1 MSDLLISLAKNWAEH
16 DPDTKTKQ
24 QVLDLIK
31 DNDIDK
37 LTSLFSGDLEFGT
50 AGLRSEIGPG
60 QSRMNRAVVIRATYG
75 LCQYL
80 LNKYPNKKPKL
91 IVGNDARHL
100 SDQFAQDVCGVA
112 VSLGLEVFRL
122 PSNLPTPVLAFGVR
136 HIGAD
141 AGVMITAS
149 HNPPQ
154 DNGYKVYDHL
164 GAGIIPPMD
173 KEIAQLIKSAPMAD
187 EIKLGAGWNK
197 IDITKQYQQRAAQL
211 VTNNYGQIK
220 VAFTP
225 MHGVGQETFDACIKE
240 AGFNPSINV
249 AEQTKPDPDFPTV
262 SFPNPEEPGAMDLL
276 LALAQTIDADV
287 AIANDP
293 DADRC
298 AVAVPEKGNWKVL
311 SGDELGFLLAWWMI
325 EKSKLT
331 NVPLRGQMVAS
342 IVSSSLVPKMAQAHG
357 LKGASTLTGV
367 KWMGHLDELIFGYEE
382 AIGYCTDPDFVRDK
396 DGITAALRVVEMIS
410 YLKQNNNSVTGI
422 LNEIYQEFG
431 VHLTKQL
438 SFRFASVSEAIKIT
452 QKLISD
458 SPTKIGEF
466 NVEKVENMND
476 GIDGLPPTSG
486 IRLTTKNGRI
496 IVRPSGTEPKLK
508 CYLEVITKPGNPQT
522 NQAIAI
528 QELDSLAKSVHQLLT
543 TI

>member
-187 EIKLGAGWNK
+187 EIILGAGWNE

-211 VTNNYGQIK
+211 VTTNYGQIK

-225 MHGVGQETFDACIKE
+225 MHGVGQETFDACMKE

>member
-1 MSDLLISLAKNWAEH
+1 MSEFLISLAKNWAEH

-91 IVGNDARHL
+91 IVGNDARHM
-100 SDQFAQDVCGVA
+100 SDHFAQDVCGVA

-187 EIKLGAGWNK
+187 EIKLVTGWNE
-197 IDITKQYQQRAAQL
+197 IDITTQYHQRAAQL
-211 VTNNYGQIK
+211 VNNNYGQIK

-225 MHGVGQETFDACIKE
+225 MHGVGQETFDACMKE

-458 SPTKIGEF
+458 SPIKIGEF
-466 NVEKVENMND
+466 NVEKVEDMNN

>member
-187 EIKLGAGWNK
+187 EIILGAGWNE
-197 IDITKQYQQRAAQL
+197 IDITTQYQQRAAQL
-211 VTNNYGQIK
+211 VNNNYGQIK

-225 MHGVGQETFDACIKE
+225 MHGVGQETFDACMKE

-298 AVAVPEKGNWKVL
+298 AVSVPEKGNWKVL

-367 KWMGHLDELIFGYEE
+367 KWMGHLENLIFGYEE

>member
-1 MSDLLISLAKNWAEH
+1 MSEILISLAKNWAEH

-225 MHGVGQETFDACIKE
+225 MHGVGQETFDACMKE

-367 KWMGHLDELIFGYEE
+367 KWMGHLENLIFGYEE

-522 NQAIAI
+522 NQASAI

>member
-1 MSDLLISLAKNWAEH
+1 MSENLISLAKNWAKH
-16 DPDTKTKQ
+16 DPDSTTKK

-31 DNDIDK
+31 NNDIDK

-80 LNKYPNKKPKL
+80 LNKNPGKKPKL
-91 IVGNDARHL
+91 IVGNDARHM

-112 VSLGLEVFRL
+112 ISLGLEVFRL
-122 PSNLPTPVLAFGVR
+122 PSKLPTPVLAFGVR

-149 HNPPQ
+149 HNPPK

-187 EIKLGAGWNK
+187 EIKLASGWNE
-197 IDITKQYQQRAAQL
+197 IDITTQYHQRASQL
-211 VTNNYGQIK
+211 VNNNYGQIK

-225 MHGVGQETFDACIKE
+225 MHGVGQETFDDCMKE

-276 LALAQTIDADV
+276 LALAQKIEADV

-298 AVAVPEKGNWKVL
+298 AVAVPENGKWKVL
-311 SGDELGFLLAWWMI
+311 SGDELGFLLAWWLI

-331 NVPLRGQMVAS
+331 YVPLHGQMVAS

-382 AIGYCTDPDFVRDK
+382 AIGYCTDPEFVRDK

-410 YLKQNNNSVTGI
+410 YIKQNNNSVTGI

-431 VHLTKQL
+431 VHITKQL

-466 NVEKVENMND
+466 NVEKVEDMNN

-486 IRLTTKNGRI
+486 IRLMTKNGRI

>member
-187 EIKLGAGWNK
+187 EIILGAGWNK

-225 MHGVGQETFDACIKE
+225 MHGVGQETFDACMKE

-367 KWMGHLDELIFGYEE
+367 KWMGHLENLIFGYEE

-522 NQAIAI
+522 NQASAI

>member
-1 MSDLLISLAKNWAEH
+1 
-16 DPDTKTKQ
+16 
-24 QVLDLIK
+24 
-31 DNDIDK
+31 
-37 LTSLFSGDLEFGT
+37 
-50 AGLRSEIGPG
+50 
-60 QSRMNRAVVIRATYG
+60 MNRAVVIRTTYG

-80 LNKYPNKKPKL
+80 ISKHPGKKPKL
-91 IVGNDARHL
+91 IVGNDARHM

-112 VSLGLEVFRL
+112 TALGLEVFRL
-122 PSNLPTPVLAFGVR
+122 PSKLPTPVLAFGVR

-149 HNPPQ
+149 HNPPK
-154 DNGYKVYDHL
+154 DNGYKVYDQL

-187 EIKLGAGWNK
+187 EIKLTSGWNE
-197 IDITKQYQQRAAQL
+197 IDITTQYHQRAAQL
-211 VTNNYGQIK
+211 VNNNYGQIK

-225 MHGVGQETFDACIKE
+225 MHGVGQDTFDACMKE

-276 LALAQTIDADV
+276 LALAKKIDADV

-298 AVAVPEKGNWKVL
+298 AVAIPENGNWKVL
-311 SGDELGFLLAWWMI
+311 SGDELGFLIAWWLI
-325 EKSKLT
+325 QKSKLT
-331 NVPLRGQMVAS
+331 NVSLKGQMVAS
-342 IVSSSLVPKMAQAHG
+342 IVSSSLVPKMAQASG
-357 LKGASTLTGV
+357 LKGATTLTGV

-382 AIGYCTDPDFVRDK
+382 AIGYCTDSEFVRDK
-396 DGITAALRVVEMIS
+396 DGVSVALRIVEMFS
-410 YLKQNNNSVTGI
+410 YLKQDNTSAEEI
-422 LNEIYQEFG
+422 LNSIYEEFG

-438 SFRFASVSEAIKIT
+438 SFRFDSVAKAKEIT
-452 QKLISD
+452 SKLISN
-458 SPTKIGEF
+458 SPSKIGEF
-466 NVEKVENMND
+466 SVEKVEDMNK
-476 GIDGLPPTSG
+476 GIDGLPPSSG
-486 IRLTTKNGRI
+486 IRLMTKNGRI

-508 CYLEVITKPGNPQT
+508 CYLEVTTLPGNPQE
-522 NQAIAI
+522 NRAIAKK
-528 QELDSLAKSVHQLLT
+528 ELDSLAESVHQLLT

>member
-187 EIKLGAGWNK
+187 EIILGAGWNE

-225 MHGVGQETFDACIKE
+225 MHGVGQETFDACMKE

-367 KWMGHLDELIFGYEE
+367 KWMGHLENLIFGYEE

>member
-1 MSDLLISLAKNWAEH
+1 MSEFLISLAKNWAEH

-91 IVGNDARHL
+91 IVGNDARHM
-100 SDQFAQDVCGVA
+100 SDHFAQDVCGVA

-136 HIGAD
+136 HIGAE

-187 EIKLGAGWNK
+187 EIKLVTGWNE
-197 IDITKQYQQRAAQL
+197 IDITTQYHQRAAQL
-211 VTNNYGQIK
+211 VNNNYGQIK

-225 MHGVGQETFDACIKE
+225 MHGVGQETFDACMKE

-262 SFPNPEEPGAMDLL
+262 AFPNPEEPGAMDLL
-276 LALAQTIDADV
+276 LALAQKIDADV

-342 IVSSSLVPKMAQAHG
+342 IVSSSFVPKMAQAHG

-458 SPTKIGEF
+458 SPIKIGEF
-466 NVEKVENMND
+466 NVEKVEDMNN

>member
-1 MSDLLISLAKNWAEH
+1 MSEILISLAKNWAEH

-91 IVGNDARHL
+91 IVGNDARHM
-100 SDQFAQDVCGVA
+100 SDHFAQDVCGVA

-136 HIGAD
+136 HIGAE

-187 EIKLGAGWNK
+187 EIKLGAGWNE

-211 VTNNYGQIK
+211 VNNNYGQIK

-225 MHGVGQETFDACIKE
+225 MHGVGQETFDACMKE

-342 IVSSSLVPKMAQAHG
+342 IVSSSFVPKMAQAHG

-466 NVEKVENMND
+466 NVEKVEDMNN

>member
-187 EIKLGAGWNK
+187 EIILGAGWNE
-197 IDITKQYQQRAAQL
+197 IDITTQYQQRAAQL
-211 VTNNYGQIK
+211 VNNNYGQIK

-225 MHGVGQETFDACIKE
+225 MHGVGQETFDACMKE